1 MPKLSYPGERPA
13 MNLTAPSSV
22 IQFRSQTW
30 SGDKFP
36 FEAIIEAVA
45 IRLLGEPNH
54 RMSKPPK
61 TLRFGTHGSMSID
74 TESGLFFDH
83 EAKVGGGVI
92 KLVIHKQGGNHDTA
106 VDWLRR
112 EGFLPDRK
120 PSKPPRP
127 SNGASTHTSDSHE
140 AKAKVADEP
149 EAEAEPEPQIE
160 HAYDYVDK
168 NGALLFQVVRYSP
181 KTFKQRRPGER
192 PGEWIWSL
200 DGIRRV
206 LYRLPELIE
215 AVGCGKTIFI
225 TEGEKDSDNLV
236 SIGFT
241 AATNAGGSGKWLPE
255 YNEHLRGADVVIVP
269 HNDDAGRD
277 HATKVATALAGIA
290 QRIRVLDLPN
300 IWPECGH
307 KQDIS
312 DWIAAGGDAAKL
324 KAAIDALSAWTPSTA
339 SPNESD
345 AWPILDDAAYHG
357 LVGEI
362 VRLIEPHTE
371 ADPVGILIQVLAT
384 FGNIVGNSP
393 YYLVESDKHHAN
405 LFAVLVGTSSKGR
418 KGTSGGRVRAITK
431 DADEFWAIE
440 RCASGLSSGEGIIN
454 AVRDELKRWNS
465 KDRCEETVDRGVKD
479 KRLMI
484 TEPEFAGTLAV
495 MERPGNT
502 LSPVIRNAWDGHR
515 LQTLAKS
522 AGQVAT
528 GSHIS
533 IIAHI
538 TETEARSRLT
548 RTDMAN
554 GFANRF
560 LFCCVK
566 RSKHLPHG
574 GNLDDAMLAE
584 VAKRF
589 KEAVDFAK
597 CVGKVTMTETAARV
611 WEEVY
616 PELSAERPGL
626 IGAVIARSEAQAIRL
641 ALIFALMD
649 KQTFIDVAH
658 LRAAISL
665 WTYAEQ
671 SAIRIFGDS
680 LGDPI
685 ADEILRALRQS
696 PNGMTRTDIRNL
708 FSRHGTAGHFDAA
721 LKRLFAAGKAK
732 FEVKQTGGRPVETWF
747 AIGGTR

>member
-1 MPKLSYPGERPA
+1 
-13 MNLTAPSSV
+13 MNLTAKSSV
-22 IQFRSQTW
+22 IQFRSPAW
-30 SGDKFP
+30 SADKFP
-36 FEAIIEAVA
+36 FETIIESVAV
-45 IRLLGEPNH
+45 RLLGEVNH
-54 RMSKPPK
+54 RLSKPPK
-61 TLRFGTHGSMSID
+61 VLRFGTHGSMSID

-127 SNGASTHTSDSHE
+127 SNGGASTHTSDSHE
-140 AKAKVADEP
+140 VKVKVEAK
-149 EAEAEPEPQIE
+149 AEAEPEPRRIVRE
-160 HAYDYVDK
+160 YDYTDEH
-168 NGALLFQVVRYSP
+168 GALLFQVVRYIP
-181 KTFKQRRPGER
+181 KDFRQRRPGET
-192 PGEWIWSL
+192 PGDWIWSL
-200 DGIRRV
+200 DDVRRV
-206 LYRLPELIE
+206 LYRLQELIE

-225 TEGEKDSDNLV
+225 TEGEKDADNLV
-236 SIGFT
+236 AIGFT
-241 AATNAGGSGKWLPE
+241 ATTNAGGSGKWLPE
-255 YNEHLRGADVVIVP
+255 YSEQLRGADVVLVP
-269 HNDDAGRD
+269 HNDDTGRD
-277 HATKVATALAGIA
+277 HAHKVATALTGIA
-290 QRIRVLDLPN
+290 KRIRVLEIWN

-307 KQDIS
+307 KQDVS
-312 DWIAAGGDAAKL
+312 DLLEAGGNADKL
-324 KAAIDALSAWTPSTA
+324 KAAIDTLPAWTASTA
-339 SPNESD
+339 LPNDPD
-345 AWPILDDAAYHG
+345 AWPALDDAAYHG

-362 VRLIEPHTE
+362 VRLFEPHTE

-393 YYLVESDKHHAN
+393 YYQVESDKHHAN

-418 KGTSGGRVRAITK
+418 KGTSAGRVRAITK

-454 AVRDELKRWNS
+454 AVRDVLKRWNP
-465 KDRCEETVDRGVKD
+465 KERCEETVDPGIKD

-584 VAKRF
+584 MAKRF

-626 IGAVIARSEAQAIRL
+626 IGCVIARSEAQAIRL
-641 ALIFALMD
+641 ALIFALLD
-649 KQTFIDVAH
+649 KKTFIDVVH
-658 LRAAISL
+658 LKAAISL

-696 PNGMTRTDIRNL
+696 PSGMTRTAISNL
-708 FSRHGTAGHFDAA
+708 FSRNARADQISVALAG
-721 LKRLFAAGKAK
+721 LLSAGRAK
-732 FEVKQTGGRPVETWF
+732 FEVKQSGGRPVETWF
-747 AIGGTR
+747 AVTESRR